1 MSPYATYVTHAHLKL
16 LQSLRRLFLYKMN
29 DKKTTTAD
37 KRQKRN
43 ARDRARRASETEA
56 QREERLRKRREKDR
70 ARKALVASSESQEE
84 RASRLE
90 HKNALKRQRLTD
102 ETDKERATRLELMQQ
117 RLVAESK
124 EERATRLENVQPD
137 QHLPP
142 FEQHCVQSAMQSF
155 HQEMSTIDTPTCSTC
170 MEKFPGM
177 KVNGQS
183 ECLSCARDK
192 NVPKLY
198 SLDNNVHPGHIP
210 PQLQVSITS

>member
-1 MSPYATYVTHAHLKL
+1 
-16 LQSLRRLFLYKMN
+16 
-29 DKKTTTAD
+29 
-37 KRQKRN
+37 
-43 ARDRARRASETEA
+43 
-56 QREERLRKRREKDR
+56 
-70 ARKALVASSESQEE
+70 
-84 RASRLE
+84 
-90 HKNALKRQRLTD
+90 
-102 ETDKERATRLELMQQ
+102 MQQ

-142 FEQHCVQSAMQSF
+142 FDVQSAMRSF

-183 ECLSCARDK
+183 ECLRCARDK

-198 SLDNNVHPGHIP
+198 SLDNKTLGRARDPRANSAW
-210 PQLQVSITS
+210 LSKLTERNMKCLS

>member
-1 MSPYATYVTHAHLKL
+1 MSPYITYVMHAHLKL

-37 KRQKRN
+37 KWQKRN
-43 ARDRARRASETEA
+43 AQDRARRASETEA
-56 QREERLRKRREKDR
+56 QREERLRKKREKDR

-102 ETDKERATRLELMQQ
+102 ETDKDRDIRLELMQQ

-142 FEQHCVQSAMQSF
+142 FEQRCVQSAMRSF
-155 HQEMSTIDTPTCSTC
+155 HHEMSTIDTPTYSTC

-183 ECLSCARDK
+183 ECLRCA
-192 NVPKLY
+192 
-198 SLDNNVHPGHIP
+198 
-210 PQLQVSITS
+210 QLCS

>member
-1 MSPYATYVTHAHLKL
+1 
-16 LQSLRRLFLYKMN
+16 MN
-29 DKKTTTAD
+29 DKKMTTAD

-43 ARDRARRASETEA
+43 AHDRARHASETEA
-56 QREERLRKRREKDR
+56 QIEEHLRKRREKDR

-84 RASRLE
+84 RASQLK
-90 HKNALKRQRLTD
+90 HKNALKQQRLKD
-102 ETDKERATRLELMQQ
+102 ETDKERVIRLELMQQ

-142 FEQHCVQSAMQSF
+142 FEQRCVQSAI

-183 ECLSCARDK
+183 ECLHCARDK

-210 PQLQVSITS
+210 PQLQFSITS